1 MNAETFNSIKVIFNT
16 IDTARKKLSVDGIQ
30 KIIDHFGIGKFENQI
45 LSGSLPDLDLTV
57 NLYLIQ
63 SNNGVFLLT
72 ELPLNLKDLKET
84 QKKIDF
90 EFNLINPVFVYLETK
105 KIQFAHI
112 KDLYYSIR
120 KIN

>member
-1 MNAETFNSIKVIFNT
+1 M
-16 IDTARKKLSVDGIQ
+16 SVDGIQ

-72 ELPLNLKDLKET
+72 ELPLNLRDLKET

-90 EFNLINPVFVYLETK
+90 KFNLINPVFVYPETK
-105 KIQFAHI
+105 KFNLHMSKTYIIQLEKLI
-112 KDLYYSIR
+112 KV
-120 KIN
+120 